1 MSRLLLLLLRRPLSG
16 SPCLLSAGS
25 CRSCSGASPPGH
37 GSPPGLSSSQVR
49 VSPPGLGPGSG
60 SGPPGLSSS
69 QVRSTFLEFFRSR
82 GHQLVP
88 SAPVRPRGDPSLL
101 FVNAGMNQ
109 FKPLLL
115 GTAPPRSM
123 LASLRRAAN
132 SQKCVRAGGKHND
145 LQDVGRDLTHLSFFE
160 MLG

>member
-1 MSRLLLLLLRRPLSG
+1 QVGVVLPAAMKLCEEDKEELRMRHT
-16 SPCLLSAGS
+16 A
-25 CRSCSGASPPGH
+25 CR
-37 GSPPGLSSSQVR
+37 
-49 VSPPGLGPGSG
+49 
-60 SGPPGLSSS
+60 
-69 QVRSTFLEFFRSR
+69 VRSTFLEFFRSR

-145 LQDVGRDLTHLSFFE
+145 LQDL
-160 MLG
+160 